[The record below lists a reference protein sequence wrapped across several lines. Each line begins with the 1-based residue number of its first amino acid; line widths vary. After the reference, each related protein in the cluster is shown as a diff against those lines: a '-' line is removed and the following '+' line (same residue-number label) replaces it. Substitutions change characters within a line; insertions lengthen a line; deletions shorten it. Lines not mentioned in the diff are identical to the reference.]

1 VCEPHLDLLAL
12 TSRLLK
18 ALGASERPGN
28 VSGMLVDVA
37 RDLASWFLWTALR
50 FERANI
56 AVELAG
62 TIQLLDETTDSV
74 QLHDYNFEATLDF
87 FLMPKALVSRSTVG
101 TLARYNVRH
110 RQVQSRNWFRYERTL
125 APF

>member
-62 TIQLLDETTDSV
+62 TMLPGVKRRNPLVIGNLV
-74 QLHDYNFEATLDF
+74 FAGEAF
-87 FLMPKALVSRSTVG
+87 V
-101 TLARYNVRH
+101 
-110 RQVQSRNWFRYERTL
+110 
-125 APF
+125 

>member
-1 VCEPHLDLLAL
+1 VPASDRA
-12 TSRLLK
+12 TSR
-18 ALGASERPGN
+18 AC
-28 VSGMLVDVA
+28 
-37 RDLASWFLWTALR
+37 SWMSRGILRAGSFGQALR

-87 FLMPKALVSRSTVG
+87 FSYA
-101 TLARYNVRH
+101 
-110 RQVQSRNWFRYERTL
+110 
-125 APF
+125 

>member
-1 VCEPHLDLLAL
+1 MTPQDALQVCEPHLDLLAL

-62 TIQLLDETTDSV
+62 TIQQCLAFVHGAARPESLPPGRRRRSGHIE
-74 QLHDYNFEATLDF
+74 
-87 FLMPKALVSRSTVG
+87 SRYARRCRHPASTC
-101 TLARYNVRH
+101 
-110 RQVQSRNWFRYERTL
+110 RTQGCV
-125 APF
+125 

>member
-1 VCEPHLDLLAL
+1 MCEPHLDLLAL

-62 TIQLLDETTDSV
+62 TIQ
-74 QLHDYNFEATLDF
+74 
-87 FLMPKALVSRSTVG
+87 KC
-101 TLARYNVRH
+101 LARVHCTARPEPL
-110 RQVQSRNWFRYERTL
+110 SARTL
-125 APF
+125 VDVVCRIISKVAARERAILSF